1 MWKWGLILVE
11 GRYTEG
17 QENFYVA
24 VAEGQVFNYWGYK
37 HNFTCLNLNLKFSRW
52 QFSLSKCQI
61 MWEILK
67 HD

>member
-1 MWKWGLILVE
+1 VE

-61 MWEILK
+61 M
-67 HD
+67 